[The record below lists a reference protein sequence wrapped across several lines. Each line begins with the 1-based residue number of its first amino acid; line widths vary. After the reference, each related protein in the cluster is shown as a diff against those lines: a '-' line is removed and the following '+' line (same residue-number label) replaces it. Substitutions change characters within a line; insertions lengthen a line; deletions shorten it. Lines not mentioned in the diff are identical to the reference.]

1 MGAKQTAAQAC
12 GMHRLMAAA
21 ALSLVASGALAQGQ
35 AQAQGQGPDYAGART
50 AAFLPFLNAP
60 LAGQPV
66 THTPKLAVT
75 FPGGRVHRG
84 TMDTGSTGVVV
95 SATSIPNLDTLPNL
109 GPGTLTYSSSGRIEK
124 GVWVVTPL
132 TLSGAN
138 GASVTTR
145 PMPVLAVREI
155 ACTPAARN
163 CRPRRNPRNIAMIGV
178 GFARQHDHQTKGTPD
193 HNPLLMVEGMGEP
206 GKPGTIRRGYVV
218 TPRGVQVGLDAAAAA
233 RFTFVKL
240 EKSPTYP
247 DWSAAPVCLSV
258 AGKTP
263 PACGTMLMDTGV
275 TTMYLRVPPE
285 QLAGST
291 TPGRGSVPVLNPG
304 TSVNVSIPGAPGI
317 AYSFKAGDVANPV
330 TPFNVVLVSQD
341 TNPGPFVNTSVR
353 FLNGFDYLYDADA
366 GYIGFRPVAGR

>member
-1 MGAKQTAAQAC
+1 MGAQQRAARRRGKAC
-12 GMHRLMAAA
+12 LLMAAA
-21 ALSLVASGALAQGQ
+21 VSLMASGAHAE
-35 AQAQGQGPDYAGART
+35 GPDYAGA
-50 AAFLPFLNAP
+50 APPVVLPFLNAP
-60 LAGQPV
+60 MAGTPV
-66 THTPKLAVT
+66 TRTPNLAIA
-75 FPGGRVHRG
+75 FPGGRPHRG

-95 SATSIPNLDTLPNL
+95 SATSIPNIDQLPHL

-124 GVWVVTPL
+124 GDWVVTPL

-155 ACTPAARN
+155 ACTSTARN
-163 CRPRRNPRNIAMIGV
+163 CRPRQNPRGIAMIGV
-178 GFARQHDHQTKGTPD
+178 GFARQRDHQAKGTPD

-206 GKPGTIRRGYVV
+206 SKPGAVRRGYEV
-218 TPRGVQVGLDAAAAA
+218 TRRAVHVGLDAATASG
-233 RFTFVKL
+233 FTFVKL

-247 DWSAAPVCLSV
+247 DWSATPVCLSV

-285 QLAGST
+285 QLAGNTS
-291 TPGRGSVPVLNPG
+291 PGTGTVPVLNPG
-304 TSVNVSIPGAPGI
+304 TSVGISIPGAPRIG
-317 AYSFKAGDVANPV
+317 YSFKMGVAANPV
-330 TPFNVVLVSQD
+330 APFNVVLVRKDANS
-341 TNPGPFVNTSVR
+341 GPFVNTSVR

-366 GYIGFRPVAGR
+366 GYVGFRPVPNP